1 MKKPRAKNRR
11 KLMVETRIGKIYA
24 HTTDAATATRV
35 RKEVESA
42 SRVLAPISRRADLLV
57 IIVFS
62 RNEGCCRNMD
72 LLLCAVAIYWPAL
85 AIAGGISRQGQHTFI
100 VIAKLSGAKVPV
112 TYIATI
118 LSSRDLDFSVHD
130 PWMGHHLRK
139 SQAFRWIQPKH
150 ALQKISSLVA

>member
-1 MKKPRAKNRR
+1 MRSCYLLACVSHNRR
-11 KLMVETRIGKIYA
+11 DQSTRAA
-24 HTTDAATATRV
+24 HFV
-35 RKEVESA
+35 
-42 SRVLAPISRRADLLV
+42 
-57 IIVFS
+57 
-62 RNEGCCRNMD
+62 
-72 LLLCAVAIYWPAL
+72 
-85 AIAGGISRQGQHTFI
+85 

-112 TYIATI
+112 SYVATI